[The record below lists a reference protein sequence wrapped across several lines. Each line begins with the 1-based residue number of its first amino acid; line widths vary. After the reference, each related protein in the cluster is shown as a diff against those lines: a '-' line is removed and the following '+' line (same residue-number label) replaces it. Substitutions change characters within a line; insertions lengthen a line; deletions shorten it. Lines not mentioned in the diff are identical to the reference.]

1 MASAQK
7 MADIDSSK
15 ETAAAK
21 YIAGQLARMMER
33 NRSTLKLHGNSTAE
47 KCDAIEVVL
56 SFSAPSPQ
64 KTTGVPSR
72 RDRARALGVPAST
85 LD

>member
-7 MADIDSSK
+7 MADIDLSK

-21 YIAGQLARMMER
+21 YIAGQSARMMEW
-33 NRSTLKLHGNSTAE
+33 NHSTLKLHGNSTAE
-47 KCDAIEVVL
+47 KHDAVDVIL
-56 SFSAPSPQ
+56 AFTASSPQ
-64 KTTGVPSR
+64 KTTSVPNR
-72 RDRARALGVPAST
+72 CACACALGVPAST